1 MSLNGCSKKLCPM
14 QVGAVD
20 NCELTKEQC
29 PYFTQDIEYQKV
41 LNQIKAM
48 VAKEILSD
56 LKKAVHNKAVYP
68 NSQDIPNY
76 ISLKVFDAILQNYL
90 NNLK

>member
-1 MSLNGCSKKLCPM
+1 MARCEKCIHDKVCDEWAVSSGLPFVNADTCEHYKPAADIATKNEVAKNTLLEFKKL
-14 QVGAVD
+14 
-20 NCELTKEQC
+20 
-29 PYFTQDIEYQKV
+29 I
-41 LNQIKAM
+41 
-48 VAKEILSD
+48 
-56 LKKAVHNKAVYP
+56 HNKAVYP

>member
-1 MSLNGCSKKLCPM
+1 MRPNGCSGKLCPM
-14 QVGAVD
+14 QVGAAD

-29 PYFTQDIEYQKV
+29 PYFTQDIDYKKV
-41 LNQIKAM
+41 FESIKNE
-48 VAKEILSD
+48 VAKNTLLEF
-56 LKKAVHNKAVYP
+56 KKLIHNKAVYT

-76 ISLKVFDAILQNYL
+76 IQLKVFDAIPQNYI